1 MAVSK
6 ASPTIAPLETVSGS
20 PISESENFGAH
31 EQDIYNLKRE
41 RKSSQRSLL
50 EVDPDSYVGFRQEA
64 PLLDLICFF
73 ARCKCFKPQTSPSLR
88 PRGNTMQLKKKQEQ
102 HEKLKEQ
109 KWFGLFTDLIFV
121 AVIIQFA
128 FQMKFH
134 LKGFYALPSSP
145 SGYLLSKEY
154 LPNHDDECEKLALGI
169 SSSEVIVNS
178 DGSECVYSGPEKIPQ
193 LIAETATFWF
203 GFFVAWLELSC
214 GLTRFINITGI
225 LDDILYALYL
235 MTVVGM
241 SVQIYPWKM
250 MMEYGS
256 HFSTWL
262 SFAILTQLLIHIL
275 YYYVIPE
282 CRNYAWRRIYSYAAA
297 IIVNSVGTFF
307 SDWVNYGTI
316 IIACGIIFY
325 VSLTSFVP
333 QKQTDLTVEH
343 FVERFGLLIMIAT
356 GQSILAL
363 LIGNMESDDA
373 YNQEVGEHIVIFL
386 AFTIMYILKDL
397 YLNSD
402 APVQLHALNKRALPN
417 PCIWVF
423 LHFPLSYCILTVGVG
438 FMLVMSELDGE
449 THRYGLI
456 VCAPLFLCMLIIDLL
471 RATHTD
477 FRWSIQSIIFRI
489 INLVAIPLGV
499 LIFENHKLLL
509 LWCTVWT
516 SMQLFRDWF
525 WKENYIDGN
534 TSVLVEPEDKVEAK
548 IEWVKMGFMGPKVEL
563 WPPYLLVDWW
573 NNKSGASRVKDVYG
587 DLDCHPNEHSR
598 SAREENSSKRD
609 WLMEFVDLIFVGVI
623 WKFADQM
630 KFTLKNYDRFDTL
643 WVVLESTLFFSAFF
657 CIWLEL
663 MTEFVRFRNMPGI
676 IDDVVR
682 FCYLFGIVMMAIQME
697 NNQYLTNNF
706 VGFLFAFD
714 CSLSAI
720 LILHFYYLYYG
731 VNDAIRYCKWRVGIY
746 TLVIVST
753 FISIQVNQYYL
764 NLFILLINVITLL
777 SYSINS
783 FRVTESHKDRHLRR
797 KELQRLAEEEDKEL
811 DEPIEDHI
819 LERFGLFV
827 MITMG
832 ESLLALV
839 IAFAYYDQEA
849 LTYTLIYVAF
859 YMIFFIKIMYSMHNP
874 ELEDGHALFEESCP
888 GSVAYCAIHLV
899 LCLSLLWMGV
909 SWKLIFYKWDGSGTI
924 LLRWRMIFGIS
935 VTLVMVSL
943 VINRFTHSKFKPDY
957 LSWVRIVPIFAVL
970 GLCYNFPKPEY
981 FSIGCVCCFA
991 GLYLMDYRFYN
1002 NNERNVN
1009 CSHGSDSSESG

>member
-1 MAVSK
+1 MPESK
-6 ASPTIAPLETVSGS
+6 QLSPTIPALEPTSDSAFSGYGNVEGHGRYS
-20 PISESENFGAH
+20 SRQRP
-31 EQDIYNLKRE
+31 
-41 RKSSQRSLL
+41 RKSLL
-50 EVDPDSYVGFRQEA
+50 EVDPDSYIGFLQET
-64 PLLDLICFF
+64 PLLDLISFF
-73 ARCKCFKPQTSPSLR
+73 ACGKCFEKQKKPGRR

-102 HEKLKEQ
+102 HEKLKER

-134 LKGFYALPSSP
+134 FKGFYALPSTP
-145 SGYLLSKEY
+145 SGYSLSKEY
-154 LPNHDDECEKLALGI
+154 TASHDQDCEDLALRVN
-169 SSSEVIVNS
+169 ETDLIVNV
-178 DGSECVYSGPEKIPQ
+178 DGMECVYSGPEVIPQ
-193 LIAETATFWF
+193 LIAETIVFWL

-214 GLTRFINITGI
+214 GLGRFINISGA

-235 MTVVGM
+235 MAVVGM

-250 MMEYGS
+250 MMKYGY
-256 HFSTWL
+256 HFSVWL
-262 SFAILTQLLIHIL
+262 SFAILAQLCIHIL

-282 CRNYAWRRIYSYAAA
+282 CRNYAWRRIWSYAAA
-297 IIVNSVGTFF
+297 IIVNCVGGLF
-307 SDWVNYGTI
+307 SPWVNYGSI

-325 VSLTSFVP
+325 VSLTSFIP

-356 GQSILAL
+356 GQCILAL
-363 LIGNMESDDA
+363 IIGKWDA
-373 YNQEVGEHIVIFL
+373 EDVYAQSVDEHIVIFL
-386 AFTIMYILKDL
+386 AFTIMYIIKDL

-402 APVQLHALNKRALPN
+402 APVQLHALNKSALPY
-417 PCIWVF
+417 PCVWVF

-438 FMLVMSELDGE
+438 FMLVMSDVDGE
-449 THRYGLI
+449 SHRYGLI
-456 VCAPLFLCMLIIDLL
+456 VCVPLFASMLIIDLL
-471 RATHTD
+471 RATHSD
-477 FRWSIQSIIFRI
+477 FRWSMRSLFFRI
-489 INLVAIPLGV
+489 INLVAIPLGGLV
-499 LIFENHKLLL
+499 FKNHKFLL

-516 SMQLFRDWF
+516 SMQMFRDWF
-525 WKENYIDGN
+525 WEENYIDGN
-534 TSVLVEPEDKVEAK
+534 TSLLVEAPEDKWEATL
-548 IEWVKMGFMGPKVEL
+548 EWVKKGFMGPKVEL

-573 NNKSGASRVKDVYG
+573 NNKSGASRVKDLYG

-630 KFTLKNYDRFDTL
+630 KYTLKNYKQFETL
-643 WVVLESTLFFSAFF
+643 WVVLESTLFFTAFF

-682 FCYLFGIVMMAIQME
+682 FFYLFGIVLMAIQME

-706 VGFLFAFD
+706 SGFLTSFD
-714 CSLSAI
+714 ISLFAI
-720 LILHFYYLYYG
+720 LILHIYYLYYR
-731 VNDAIRYCKWRVGIY
+731 VHDAIRYCKLRIGIY
-746 TLVIVST
+746 TLVIIST
-753 FISIQVNQYYL
+753 FISIQVNQYNL
-764 NLFILLINVITLL
+764 NVFILLVNVITLL

-783 FRVTESHKDRHLRR
+783 FRVTESHKDRHARR
-797 KELQRLAEEEDKEL
+797 RELQIEAEEEDKEL

-839 IAFAYYDQEA
+839 IAYANYDQDA
-849 LTYTLIYVAF
+849 LSYTLIYVAF
-859 YMIFFIKIMYSMHNP
+859 YMIFFIKIMYFMHNP
-874 ELEDGHALFEESCP
+874 ELEDGHALFEESSP

-899 LCLSLLWMGV
+899 LCLSLLWVGV

-924 LLRWRMIFGIS
+924 YWRWRMIFAIS
-935 VTLVMVSL
+935 VTLVMVSI

-957 LSWVRIVPIFAVL
+957 LSWIRIVPIFAVPC
-970 GLCYNFPKPEY
+970 LCYTMADPAY
-981 FSIGCVCCFA
+981 FSIGCCCCFA
-991 GLYLMDYRFYN
+991 FLYLMDYRFYN
-1002 NNERNVN
+1002 QNEILP
-1009 CSHGSDSSESG
+1009 EPE